1 VVVPPPRAVL
11 FDMDG
16 VLVKSW
22 EAWFRCV
29 EEAGLRFRGRAI
41 TREEFAPTFGQGTRA
56 DLGVFGLSCTV
67 AELDAHYVESFLRHV
82 EHVWV
87 NPEAAP
93 LLETLRGRGVA
104 RALVTNTVGPLTDK
118 VIARAK
124 LTEMLPVRA
133 TADRVANAK
142 PAPDLVRLALAEV
155 GVSAGEAW
163 LVGDSR
169 YDREAARAAGVRFVG
184 LGIDG
189 DARIEALADLL
200 GLPGLAPLRSP

>member
-1 VVVPPPRAVL
+1 
-11 FDMDG
+11 
-16 VLVKSW
+16 
-22 EAWFRCV
+22 
-29 EEAGLRFRGRAI
+29 
-41 TREEFAPTFGQGTRA
+41 
-56 DLGVFGLSCTV
+56 
-67 AELDAHYVESFLRHV
+67 
-82 EHVWV
+82 
-87 NPEAAP
+87 
-93 LLETLRGRGVA
+93 
-104 RALVTNTVGPLTDK
+104 
-118 VIARAK
+118 
-124 LTEMLPVRA
+124 MLPVRA

>member
-1 VVVPPPRAVL
+1 MVPAPRAVL

-29 EEAGLRFRGRAI
+29 EEAGVRFRGRPI

-67 AELDAHYVESFLRHV
+67 AQLDAHYVECFLRHV
-82 EHVWV
+82 DQVWV

-93 LLETLRGRGVA
+93 VLEALRARGVA
-104 RALVTNTVGPLTDK
+104 RALVTNTVGPLTQK
-118 VIARAK
+118 VMARAA
-124 LTEMLPVRA
+124 LVELLPVLA
-133 TADRVANAK
+133 TADRVVNAK
-142 PAPDLVRLALAEV
+142 PAPDLVRLALAELH
-155 GVSAGEAW
+155 AAPGEAW

-184 LGIDG
+184 LGLDG
-189 DARIEALADLL
+189 DARIERLGHLL
-200 GLPGLAPLRSP
+200 ELPGLRPSP